1 MLCLDPRLIIKV
13 TAVLV
18 CREMKEIDEPGRT
31 GWGGGGG
38 GLFGGG
44 WSISSS
50 RRNNST
56 LVAGSPEGPSIGL
69 SLPA

>member
-31 GWGGGGG
+31 GWGGY
-38 GLFGGG
+38 
-44 WSISSS
+44 
-50 RRNNST
+50 
-56 LVAGSPEGPSIGL
+56 LVGDGVYRVPVETTVHS
-69 SLPA
+69 